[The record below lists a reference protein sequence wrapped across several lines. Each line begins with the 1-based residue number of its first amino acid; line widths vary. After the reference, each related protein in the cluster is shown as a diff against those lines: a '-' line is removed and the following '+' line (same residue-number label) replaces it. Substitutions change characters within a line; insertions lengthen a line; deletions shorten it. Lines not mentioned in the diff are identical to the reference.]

1 MFVRIW
7 LKGTHWNITIRHA
20 ITNRPSKAAS
30 LDLRKIPKRAVYSV
44 ERERERDGWERE
56 KEKIHTNQNLLCLD
70 CIHGIHINYIYQ
82 KLISYDFTP
91 IVLIERGLK
100 TT

>member
-30 LDLRKIPKRAVYSV
+30 LDRSMFTSILRGKDEVKMAA
-44 ERERERDGWERE
+44 
-56 KEKIHTNQNLLCLD
+56 
-70 CIHGIHINYIYQ
+70 
-82 KLISYDFTP
+82 
-91 IVLIERGLK
+91 
-100 TT
+100 